1 VNFHTTPCFQQQQI
15 NKYKTVNFKGRS
27 KRLEGHSVRIYIVGL
42 VPSILC
48 LIEGNTST
56 NTFYQIQYL
65 DDMV

>member
-1 VNFHTTPCFQQQQI
+1 M
-15 NKYKTVNFKGRS
+15 TVNFKGRS

>member
-1 VNFHTTPCFQQQQI
+1 MNFHTTPCFQQQI
-15 NKYKTVNFKGRS
+15 NKYKTVNFKGKSR
-27 KRLEGHSVRIYIVGL
+27 RLERDSVIIYIVGL

-48 LIEGNTST
+48 LIEGNTSI